1 MSSFVHAVNK
11 GEDILILGE
20 GPADGL
26 YDTTLATEAKYL
38 IILHNQEKDLYEV

>member
-1 MSSFVHAVNK
+1 MSSFVHAVNT

-38 IILHNQEKDLYEV
+38 INFTHSGKRFV

>member
-1 MSSFVHAVNK
+1 MHAVNT
-11 GEDILILGE
+11 GEDILILDE